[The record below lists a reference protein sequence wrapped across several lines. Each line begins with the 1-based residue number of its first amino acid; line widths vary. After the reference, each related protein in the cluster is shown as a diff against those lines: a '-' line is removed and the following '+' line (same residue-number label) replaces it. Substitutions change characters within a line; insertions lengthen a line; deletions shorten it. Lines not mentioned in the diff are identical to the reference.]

1 MPPVLGGLGQRRTTG
16 RSRAARPSRP
26 CRSRLRSADRMGT
39 ADPNAFNTTPDTRR
53 YRRDGRSL
61 APYRKP
67 ASTWLAALQNA
78 WLDGRALPKA
88 PTVEAPACIEIHI
101 CHSLTRQLEVLHDRL
116 LALFNAND
124 ADTAP
129 PSPSDA

>member
-1 MPPVLGGLGQRRTTG
+1 
-16 RSRAARPSRP
+16 
-26 CRSRLRSADRMGT
+26 MGT

-67 ASTWLAALQNA
+67 RVHVAGRIAECLARRPRVAQSA
-78 WLDGRALPKA
+78 DGRGS
-88 PTVEAPACIEIHI
+88 ACIEIHI

-129 PSPSDA
+129 PSPSDALVVIPNLAAAAPLID